1 MKRKVEPRQ
10 VVIMFA
16 ILILVLVVLYSG
28 LQILESTVF
37 HTDRETIQ
45 DGKIQTIIRDGVSYY
60 PKQDVKTILLTGVDT
75 EGPMRDS
82 GSYNNFAEAD
92 MVSLLIFDEK
102 NKELDI
108 ISLNRD
114 SMVTMPVLGIG
125 GKPAGT
131 RFGQLAL
138 AHTYGS
144 GLKDSGNNLRD
155 TVSDLLYGI
164 QIDYF
169 VTLNMDAI
177 AVLNDA
183 VGGVTVNVTDDFSEV
198 DPSISLGKVKLNGE
212 QATNFVRVRH
222 HLGNQLNLNRMER
235 HREYMSGFMTALKD
249 KLESDPS
256 FMLAALDEVSDYM
269 VTDCSTN
276 VMVNLANRYKDYT
289 LADMISPAGENKKG
303 TEYME
308 FYLDE
313 EDLDRIIMNYLYA
326 PKK

>member
-37 HTDRETIQ
+37 HTDRETIR
-45 DGKIQTIIRDGVSYY
+45 DGKIQTIFRDGVSYY

-102 NKELDI
+102 NKDLDI

-276 VMVNLANRYKDYT
+276 VMANLANRYKDYT
-289 LADMISPAGENKKG
+289 LADMISPAGENSIWMK
-303 TEYME
+303 
-308 FYLDE
+308 
-313 EDLDRIIMNYLYA
+313 RIWIVSS
-326 PKK
+326 